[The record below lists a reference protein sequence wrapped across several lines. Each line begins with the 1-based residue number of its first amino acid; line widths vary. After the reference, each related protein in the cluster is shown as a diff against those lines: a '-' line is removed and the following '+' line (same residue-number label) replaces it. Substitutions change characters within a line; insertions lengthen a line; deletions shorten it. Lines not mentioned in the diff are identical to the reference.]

1 MVDRETPDEDEP
13 TESNDVF
20 RANRRTILKAV
31 GGFAGM
37 AGATQL
43 AARSASASTDYDF
56 STTVDL
62 GNHASSGDRIDDIL
76 FDLAGNNTLVEVPNE
91 TYQCGSVDFGALE
104 HFGIAAK
111 DGANPTFQAPEA
123 LGGRWLNFDGA
134 NVLLE
139 GITFDHNSH
148 PHGTINLQMS
158 GPFECRDVHHTGK
171 VMSSAFRLACV
182 DGSATGILQ
191 NCTAVDGAVEG
202 ERGRGVFVPTGNVGE
217 VVIDGCEIQNMTDNC
232 IYCSSSS
239 GPVRVQNC
247 YFRNN
252 NISNVRVSMPA
263 TVRNVVVVND
273 ELAPSHGGGRN
284 QRGIWLRDRGR
295 GEITV
300 ENCDVT
306 HMSED
311 DSHPV
316 LIEGGSGSVTD
327 CRVRNDTSA
336 AAINNNGSYSGS
348 GIHLSGSGDL
358 SAPSGWV
365 ACSDNNCDDTRTSTD
380 EMDDSLTEAD
390 SGNENSG
397 DSDLGH
403 VVTIDGDDNLSEY
416 EFTVSGDL
424 QKSTANGASINSYD
438 TVDGSTATGRVY
450 GGKDSFGFNG
460 EITDFSLSGSATVL
474 VDGTAVDPAAFGEP
488 DLSNIV
494 TIQGANERA
503 NYEFTVSGDVEP
515 NPDVGSFND
524 YDTIDGSTVT
534 GRVWGG
540 DDSYL
545 FSGEI
550 TDCSLSGDATVV
562 VNGETVDPSQLGSDP
577 GSAPTVDRYD
587 VTEAGSPNSDANITA
602 TWTVSDTDGDLSE
615 VTVSVV
621 NENGDTV
628 DSSTKSVG
636 GETAYDVEYF
646 QIVDVDG
653 QTFDVNLTVVDAAG
667 NETTSTATVQE

>member
-1 MVDRETPDEDEP
+1 MVDREAPDEDES

-20 RANRRTILKAV
+20 RANRRTVLKAV

-62 GNHASSGDRIDDIL
+62 GNHAGSGDRIDGTL
-76 FDLAGNNTLVEVPNE
+76 SDLAGNNTLIEVPDG
-91 TYQCGSVDFGALE
+91 TYQCGSVDFGALD

-111 DGANPTFQAPEA
+111 DGANPTFQAPGA

-139 GITFDHNSH
+139 GITFDHNGH
-148 PHGTINLQMS
+148 PRGTINLQMS
-158 GPFECRDVHHTGK
+158 GPFECRDVHHRGK
-171 VMSSAFRLACV
+171 VMASAFRLACT
-182 DGSATGILQ
+182 DSSATGVLQ

-202 ERGRGVFVPTGNVGE
+202 ERGRGAFVPTGNVGE

-232 IYCSSSS
+232 IYCSPSQ

-284 QRGIWLRDRGR
+284 QRGIWLRDRGS
-295 GEITV
+295 GDITV

-306 HMSED
+306 HTSGD
-311 DSHPV
+311 NSHPILV
-316 LIEGGSGSVTD
+316 EGGSGSVTD
-327 CRVRNDTSA
+327 CRVHNDTYA

-348 GIHLSGSGDL
+348 GVHLSGDGDL

-365 ACSDNNCDDTRTSTD
+365 ACSDNGCDDTRTSAD
-380 EMDDSLTEAD
+380 EVDGSSTGDD
-390 SGNENSG
+390 SGNETSG

-403 VVTIDGDDNLSEY
+403 VVTVDGGNDLSKY

-424 QKSTANGASINSYD
+424 QKSTANGASVNDYD

-450 GGKDSFGFNG
+450 GGKDSFEFSG
-460 EITDFSLSGSATVL
+460 EITDFSLSGPATVL
-474 VDGTAVDPAAFGEP
+474 VDGTEVDPATFGEP
-488 DLSNIV
+488 DLSNVV
-494 TIQGANERA
+494 TIQGANEKA
-503 NYEFTVSGDVEP
+503 LYEFTVSGDVEP

-524 YDTIDGSTVT
+524 YDTIDGSTAT
-534 GRVWGG
+534 GRVWSG
-540 DDSYL
+540 DDSYV

-550 TDCSLSGDATVV
+550 TDFSLSGTATVV
-562 VNGETVDPSQLGSDP
+562 VNGETIDPSQFGSDS

-587 VTEAGSPNSDANITA
+587 VVEAGSKNTDANITA
-602 TWTVSDTDGDLSE
+602 TWTVSDADGDLSE

-621 NENGDTV
+621 DGNGDTV